1 MRAREDLHPNFAEF
15 PFHALLRCIGVGVEP
30 PKPLQPFQTRSIGYI
45 DAIVLLGRRTHMH
58 WYNPKVGK
66 VEDVRA
72 PSTDEEALEM
82 LSGHPDSDG
91 FVERYVVLREEGMSV
106 EQALVFVGHR
116 FRMFH
121 LRHHNLGR
129 TPELQHL
136 Y

>member
-1 MRAREDLHPNFAEF
+1 
-15 PFHALLRCIGVGVEP
+15 
-30 PKPLQPFQTRSIGYI
+30 
-45 DAIVLLGRRTHMH
+45 MH
-58 WYNPKVGK
+58 WYNPKEGK

-91 FVERYVVLREEGMSV
+91 FVESYVVLREKGMSV
-106 EQALVFVGHR
+106 EQALVFVGHH

-121 LRHHNLGR
+121 LRHQNLGR
-129 TPELQHL
+129 TRELHHL

>member
-1 MRAREDLHPNFAEF
+1 
-15 PFHALLRCIGVGVEP
+15 
-30 PKPLQPFQTRSIGYI
+30 
-45 DAIVLLGRRTHMH
+45 MH

-121 LRHHNLGR
+121 LRYHNLGR
-129 TPELQHL
+129 TPELQDL